1 MCAIWGGD
9 GREGGMCGGRQEA
22 VGPVLLMKIDVV
34 FTGALGTV
42 SEELLK
48 KTNLPAV
55 RTP

>member
-1 MCAIWGGD
+1 
-9 GREGGMCGGRQEA
+9 MCGGRQEA